1 MIFDIVSD
9 LFDVVDDALGAR
21 GRYRTREDLRQES
34 QHNRRLSEQ
43 IEANY
48 RESQKRYHEQK
59 NHTSALERKLIV
71 SEAQKDVLYTII
83 YLQKEASEILV
94 NMLTIASYDMVN
106 DYIDIISGINEAFE
120 LLGRKSDLIE
130 LPYTDLINILNIA
143 EQNSNLQSNESAVNR
158 IKIDLK
164 ILNEAQRNNQ
174 IEILELFKN
183 QTLPSIISKLEY
195 LTRSENLSNEFL
207 EEIIKIADG
216 EIRNQVIQS
225 IEIPELVLNKLAT
238 DRNLEIRISIA
249 SLDVSQKS
257 PEYQELY
264 ISALDVLSRDKSDKV
279 RMLVTNHFYTSF
291 STLMRLC
298 EDPSFDIQKNVYQ
311 RLISI
316 IQKDI
321 EFIELFDLKTLK
333 VMLKFAD
340 SLIVIANKDSLN
352 KSFKTL
358 TENDLQ
364 LLMNILT
371 KQIDSKICSC
381 TDIKDIL
388 KNSSKFIRASIASVV
403 NLPEAILIDLSKDKE
418 EIVRKSLLSNP
429 SLKGEALK
437 NLATDNSRI
446 IRTNVIYHPN
456 FSASLLFDLF
466 IVETREA
473 IEFTKRTYGELQKL
487 YKQYKK

>member
-143 EQNSNLQSNESAVNR
+143 EQNSSLQSNESAVNR

-195 LTRSENLSNEFL
+195 LIRSENLSNEFL

-216 EIRNQVIQS
+216 KIRNQIIQS

-249 SLDVSQKS
+249 SLDVSKKS

-264 ISALDVLSRDKSDKV
+264 NFALDVLSRDKSDKV
-279 RMLVTNHFYTSF
+279 RMLVANHFDTSF

-298 EDPSFDIQKNVYQ
+298 EDPSLDIQKNVCH

-321 EFIELFDLKTLK
+321 EFIKLFDLKTLK
-333 VMLKFAD
+333 VMLKFTD
-340 SLIVIANKDSLN
+340 SQIVIANKDSPN
-352 KSFKTL
+352 KDFKTL
-358 TENDLQ
+358 TKNDLP

-381 TDIKDIL
+381 TNIKDIL
-388 KNSSKFIRASIASVV
+388 KKSSKFIRASIASVV

-456 FSASLLFDLF
+456 FSASLLFDLS

>member
-130 LPYTDLINILNIA
+130 IPYTDLINILNIA

-195 LTRSENLSNEFL
+195 L
-207 EEIIKIADG
+207 
-216 EIRNQVIQS
+216 
-225 IEIPELVLNKLAT
+225 
-238 DRNLEIRISIA
+238 
-249 SLDVSQKS
+249 
-257 PEYQELY
+257 
-264 ISALDVLSRDKSDKV
+264 
-279 RMLVTNHFYTSF
+279 
-291 STLMRLC
+291 RL
-298 EDPSFDIQKNVYQ
+298 
-311 RLISI
+311 
-316 IQKDI
+316 
-321 EFIELFDLKTLK
+321 
-333 VMLKFAD
+333 
-340 SLIVIANKDSLN
+340 
-352 KSFKTL
+352 
-358 TENDLQ
+358 
-364 LLMNILT
+364 
-371 KQIDSKICSC
+371 
-381 TDIKDIL
+381 
-388 KNSSKFIRASIASVV
+388 
-403 NLPEAILIDLSKDKE
+403 LSKAF
-418 EIVRKSLLSNP
+418 L
-429 SLKGEALK
+429 
-437 NLATDNSRI
+437 
-446 IRTNVIYHPN
+446 
-456 FSASLLFDLF
+456 
-466 IVETREA
+466 
-473 IEFTKRTYGELQKL
+473 
-487 YKQYKK
+487 